1 MVGPRVATRHSS
13 NCLDTGEYRLPAPS
27 MFSSPSALH
36 TSLYSTKLE
45 GAQSVLE
52 VASGTGEHTSHF
64 AAAFPGTRFQ
74 PTDLT
79 PELFPSIAAHALGLS
94 NVQAPKL
101 LDASQA
107 RAPAALS
114 LALPLHRRPVGEG
127 GHPLAAALR
136 LLLQLRASSFIAA
149 VLLQPQDSR
158 CCEAVVDC
166 KPHTIPCNV

>member
-1 MVGPRVATRHSS
+1 MVGPRVATWHSL

-36 TSLYSTKLE
+36 TSPSSLTKPE

-79 PELFPSIAAHALGLS
+79 PELFPSIAAHALGLP
-94 NVQAPKL
+94 NVQAPKV

-107 RAPAALS
+107 RAPAALGWPC
-114 LALPLHRRPVGEG
+114 LWRCHCIGALLGKEGCCCSCELVALSQRCCYSHRTAG
-127 GHPLAAALR
+127 AAK
-136 LLLQLRASSFIAA
+136 LLLTCLQC
-149 VLLQPQDSR
+149 LLV
-158 CCEAVVDC
+158 CG
-166 KPHTIPCNV
+166 